1 MTDGRHSDSNA
12 ESAGTMPRKSGCQS
26 GRSRAELFGQRA
38 DELMAQL
45 DRHIKD
51 EAFREDLR
59 QMLEDLTNL
68 KIALDESSIVAVT
81 DHRGIIQYVND
92 KFCEISKY
100 SREELLGN
108 DHRILNSGYHSKA
121 YIREMWQT
129 IRSGRVWHGEFRNR
143 AKDGTLYWVKT
154 TIVPFLDENGLPYQ
168 YLAIRNEITALKK
181 AEEEIKRMMARMMTI
196 QEEERKR
203 ISRELHDGIGQSL
216 FALAIQMDNLLAEGN
231 QPPALH
237 QMRRMVTSII
247 EEVRTLAWE
256 LRPSLLDDLGVG
268 PAIRKY
274 ADLFSQHYG
283 IKVHLNCEVKKRLDR
298 SAETAIYRIVQEA
311 LTNVGKY
318 AGVDEA
324 FVDVWE
330 TEDRVYAR
338 VRDEGKGFLRL
349 PEMPGVGLFGMEERA
364 RAVGGR
370 TDIVSEPGKGTT
382 VTVELPKTP
391 ASGQA

>member
-1 MTDGRHSDSNA
+1 MAGNA
-12 ESAGTMPRKSGCQS
+12 DHEYPEVIGQNVD
-26 GRSRAELFGQRA
+26 ELLARLDEHIA
-38 DELMAQL
+38 DESF
-45 DRHIKD
+45 RD
-51 EAFREDLR
+51 ELRRMLR
-59 QMLEDLTNL
+59 QLADI

-81 DHRGIIQYVND
+81 DHRGIIRYVND

-100 SREELLGN
+100 SRSELIGN

-121 YIREMWQT
+121 YIRDMWRT
-129 IRSGRVWHGEFRNR
+129 ISSGKVWHGEFRNR
-143 AKDGTLYWVKT
+143 AKDGSLYWVKT
-154 TIVPFLDENGLPYQ
+154 TIVPFLDENGRPYQ
-168 YLAIRNEITALKK
+168 YLAIRNEVTALKK
-181 AEEEIKRMMARMMTI
+181 AEEEIKRMMTRMMSI

-216 FALAIQMDNLLAEGN
+216 FALAIQLDSVLAEGDP
-231 QPPALH
+231 PPALH
-237 QMRRMVTSII
+237 QIRRTVTSII

-274 ADLFSQHYG
+274 VDLFSQHYG
-283 IKVHLNCEVKKRLDR
+283 IKVHLNCTLNRRLDR
-298 SAETAIYRIVQEA
+298 SVETALYRIVQEA

-330 TEDRVYAR
+330 TEDRVMAR

-364 RAVGGR
+364 RSVGGKAEI
-370 TDIVSEPGKGTT
+370 TSEPGKGTT
-382 VTVELPKTP
+382 VTVDLPKKT
-391 ASGQA
+391 